1 MIQIPQYNVDSGD
14 FTPEE
19 ILDVIPEQERLDRQV
34 QNDEERYLREL
45 EKNADDRIR
54 NSEKMWSGISKLS
67 SKVGDIFAKKQEE
80 HRKKKTAAL
89 KNRILLYGVGDN
101 LKAHFSGDKRDLFEE
116 SEAIHEAASTIERS
130 GDIVTAEEFRDLS
143 KWEQYA
149 IQEEYARK
157 LGTNY
162 GTFVE
167 KARET
172 VSIDVTDPD
181 GTVRTVKF
189 ANGDLSAYQPTEA
202 ERAALNEKIQFEFA
216 YQLQGID
223 NEALIAEQVRPHVLA
238 YNKAN
243 NAVAL
248 QDRINARKNI
258 FQQNTLT
265 SMETII
271 TGGTLEEGT
280 QMYQNYI
287 RMYKSRNPKATNAEA
302 ETQFGMNLVSLVENG
317 KVSRAQA
324 LALIDEKFVGA
335 SGERTIKTGNNQLR
349 HQIELAGIKY
359 DEAKKVE
366 ETAEIASDV
375 SYLEEMGPI
384 SQQQAAKL
392 TEAFEIKYKGYVPP
406 AIKNRIK
413 GYIPDDQAKAMLED
427 KLAASGNDTLHPNDL
442 RNVSTEVYNTYKGK
456 LVSEQSH
463 LTPGTAPYKDN
474 AERFDGITQTAMKS
488 NYGSADIKSTQF
500 LNLRATVEAKYNDAY
515 QIAYAA
521 NRDEGIAHKTAMG
534 VLNEFIA
541 NPDNVAKGQI
551 ADYTVTTDD
560 KQKVENV
567 SIGVQQGMNNQW
579 KTNRM
584 SLAGEQADKE
594 LLTWA
599 QSSTQFVKDMPE
611 YYVQVAR
618 ALGIPPNKFG
628 LAQAALITQEPFD
641 DSALSKEMTEDK
653 DILKLIFKNPN
664 TYSVIQGV
672 MMLEQEGKEVT
683 KDNSLFNN
691 PSVRNED
698 I

>member
-1 MIQIPQYNVDSGD
+1 MAQIPQYNVDSGD

-54 NSEKMWSGISKLS
+54 NSEKMWKGISSLS

-101 LKAHFSGDKRDLFEE
+101 LKAHFSGEKRDLFEE
-116 SEAIHEAASTIERS
+116 SEAIHETASTIERS

-149 IQEEYARK
+149 VQEEYARK
-157 LGTNY
+157 IGTNY
-162 GTFVE
+162 GAFVE

-248 QDRINARKNI
+248 QDRINARKNL
-258 FQQNTLT
+258 FNQNTLT

-302 ETQFGMNLVSLVENG
+302 EAQFGMNLVSLVENG

-324 LALIDEKFVGA
+324 LALIDEKFIGA
-335 SGERTIKTGNNQLR
+335 SGERTIKTGNNQLQQ
-349 HQIELAGIKY
+349 QINLAGIKY
-359 DEAKKVE
+359 DEAKKTQQTVD
-366 ETAEIASDV
+366 IASDV
-375 SYLEEMGPI
+375 ANLKEMGPI
-384 SQQQAAKL
+384 SEEQASVLK
-392 TEAFEIKYKGYVPP
+392 EAFEIKYGYVPP
-406 AIKNRIK
+406 SIKNVIK
-413 GYIPDDQAKAMLED
+413 GYIPDDQAKAMLDD

-442 RNVSTEVYNTYKGK
+442 RNVSTEIYNTYKGK
-456 LVSEQSH
+456 LVSPQSH
-463 LTPGTAPYKDN
+463 LTPGTTTYKAN
-474 AERFDGITQTAMKS
+474 ATRFDSVTQTAMKT

-500 LNLRATVEAKYNDAY
+500 LNLRANVEATYNDAY

-521 NRDEGIAHKTAMG
+521 NRDEGIAHKMG
-534 VLNEFIA
+534 MQAVNEFVS
-541 NPDNVAKGQI
+541 NPDLVAAGQI

-560 KQKVENV
+560 KQQVENV

-584 SLAGEQADKE
+584 SLAGEQADNE

-599 QSSTQFVKDMPE
+599 KSSTKSVKDMPD
-611 YYVQVAR
+611 YYVKVAR
-618 ALGIPPNKFG
+618 ALGIPPDKFG

-641 DSALSKEMTEDK
+641 ESALSKEMTEDK

-672 MMLEQEGKEVT
+672 MMLEQDGEEVT
-683 KDNSLFNN
+683 KENSLFNN
-691 PSVRNED
+691 KSVRNED

>member
-1 MIQIPQYNVDSGD
+1 MAQIPQYNVDSGD

-54 NSEKMWSGISKLS
+54 NSEKMWKGISSLS

-101 LKAHFSGDKRDLFEE
+101 LKAHFSGEKRDLFEE
-116 SEAIHEAASTIERS
+116 SEAIHETASTIERS

-149 IQEEYARK
+149 VQEEYARK
-157 LGTNY
+157 IGTNY
-162 GTFVE
+162 GAFVE

-248 QDRINARKNI
+248 QDRINARKNL
-258 FQQNTLT
+258 FNQNALT

-302 ETQFGMNLVSLVENG
+302 EAQFGMNLVSLVENG

-324 LALIDEKFVGA
+324 LALIDEKFIGA
-335 SGERTIKTGNNQLR
+335 SGERTIKTGNNQLQQ
-349 HQIELAGIKY
+349 QINLAGIKY
-359 DEAKKVE
+359 DEAKKTQQTVD
-366 ETAEIASDV
+366 IASDV
-375 SYLEEMGPI
+375 ANLKEMGPI
-384 SQQQAAKL
+384 SEEQASVLK
-392 TEAFEIKYKGYVPP
+392 EAFEIKYGYIPP
-406 AIKNRIK
+406 SIKNVIK
-413 GYIPDDQAKAMLED
+413 GYIPDDQAKAMLDD

-442 RNVSTEVYNTYKGK
+442 RNVSTEIYNTYKGK
-456 LVSEQSH
+456 LVSPQSH
-463 LTPGTAPYKDN
+463 LTPGTTTYKAN
-474 AERFDGITQTAMKS
+474 ATRFDSVTQTAMKT

-500 LNLRATVEAKYNDAY
+500 LNLRANVEATYNDAY

-521 NRDEGIAHKTAMG
+521 NRDEGIAHKMG
-534 VLNEFIA
+534 MQAVNEFVS
-541 NPDNVAKGQI
+541 NPDLVAAGQI

-560 KQKVENV
+560 KQIVENV

-584 SLAGEQADKE
+584 SLAGEQADNE

-599 QSSTQFVKDMPE
+599 KSSTKSVKDMPD
-611 YYVQVAR
+611 YYVKVAR
-618 ALGIPPNKFG
+618 ALGIPPDKFG

-641 DSALSKEMTEDK
+641 ESALSKEMTEDK
-653 DILKLIFKNPN
+653 DILKLIFKQPN

-672 MMLEQEGKEVT
+672 MMLEQDGEEVT
-683 KDNSLFNN
+683 KENSLFNN
-691 PSVRNED
+691 KSVRNED

>member
-1 MIQIPQYNVDSGD
+1 MIQIPQYQVDSGD

-101 LKAHFSGDKRDLFEE
+101 LKAHFSGEKRDLFEE
-116 SEAIHEAASTIERS
+116 SEAIHETASTIERS

-149 IQEEYARK
+149 VQEEYARK
-157 LGTNY
+157 IGTNY
-162 GTFVE
+162 GAFVE

-287 RMYKSRNPKATNAEA
+287 RMYKSRNPNATNAEA
-302 ETQFGMNLVSLVENG
+302 EAQFGMNLVSLVENG

-324 LALIDEKFVGA
+324 IALIDEKFVGA
-335 SGERTIKTGNNQLR
+335 SGERSITTGNRELR
-349 HQIELAGIKY
+349 GQIEQAGIKY
-359 DEAKKVE
+359 DEAKKAE
-366 ETAEIASDV
+366 EGVKIAADV
-375 SYLEEMGPI
+375 SYLKDMGPI
-384 SQQQAAKL
+384 SEDQASVLKK
-392 TEAFEIKYKGYVPP
+392 AFEVKYGYVPP
-406 AIKNRIK
+406 SIKNVIK
-413 GYIPDDQAKAMLED
+413 GYIPDDQAIAILND
-427 KLAASGNDTLHPNDL
+427 RLVSQNDTLHPNDL
-442 RNVSTEVYNTYKGK
+442 RNVSTAVYNDYKK
-456 LVSEQSH
+456 YLVSDQKH
-463 LTPGTAPYKDN
+463 VTVGTTEYKNN
-474 AERFDGITQTAMKS
+474 AARFDGITQTAMKT

-500 LNLRATVEAKYNDAY
+500 LNLRSTVEATYNDAY

-521 NRDEGIAHKTAMG
+521 SKDEGIAHKMG
-534 VLNEFIA
+534 MQAVNEFVA
-541 NPDNVAKGQI
+541 NPDLVAAGQI
-551 ADYTVTTDD
+551 ADYTVTTDE
-560 KQKVENV
+560 KQQVENV

-599 QSSTQFVKDMPE
+599 KSSTKSVKDMPE
-611 YYVQVAR
+611 YYVKVAR
-618 ALGIPPNKFG
+618 ALGIPPDKFG

-641 DSALSKEMTEDK
+641 ESALSKEMTEDK

-672 MMLEQEGKEVT
+672 MMLEQDGEEVT
-683 KDNSLFNN
+683 KENSLFNN
-691 PSVRNED
+691 KSVRNED

>member
-1 MIQIPQYNVDSGD
+1 MAQIPQYNVDSGD

-54 NSEKMWSGISKLS
+54 NSEKMWKGISSLS

-101 LKAHFSGDKRDLFEE
+101 LKAHFSGEKRDLFEE
-116 SEAIHEAASTIERS
+116 SEAIHETASTIERS

-149 IQEEYARK
+149 VQEEYARK
-157 LGTNY
+157 IGTNY
-162 GTFVE
+162 GAFVE

-302 ETQFGMNLVSLVENG
+302 EAQFGMNLVSLVENG

-324 LALIDEKFVGA
+324 LALIDEKFIGA
-335 SGERTIKTGNNQLR
+335 SGERTIKTGNNQLQQ
-349 HQIELAGIKY
+349 QINLAGIKY
-359 DEAKKVE
+359 DEAKKTQQTVD
-366 ETAEIASDV
+366 IASDV
-375 SYLEEMGPI
+375 ANLKEMGPI
-384 SQQQAAKL
+384 TEEQASVLK
-392 TEAFEIKYKGYVPP
+392 EAFEIKYGYVPP
-406 AIKNRIK
+406 SIKNVVK
-413 GYIPDDQAKAMLED
+413 GYKPDDQAKAMLDD

-442 RNVSTEVYNTYKGK
+442 RNVSTEIYNTYKGK
-456 LVSEQSH
+456 LVSPQSH
-463 LTPGTAPYKDN
+463 LTPGTTTYKAN
-474 AERFDGITQTAMKS
+474 ATRFDSVTQTAMKT

-500 LNLRATVEAKYNDAY
+500 LNLRANVEATYNDAY

-521 NRDEGIAHKTAMG
+521 NRDEGIAHKMG
-534 VLNEFIA
+534 MQAVNEFVS
-541 NPDNVAKGQI
+541 NPDLVAAGQI

-560 KQKVENV
+560 KQIVENV

-584 SLAGEQADKE
+584 SLAGEQADKD

-599 QSSTQFVKDMPE
+599 QSSTKSVKDMPE
-611 YYVQVAR
+611 YYVKVAR
-618 ALGIPPNKFG
+618 ALGIPPDKFG

-641 DSALSKEMTEDK
+641 ESALSKEMTEDK
-653 DILKLIFKNPN
+653 DILKLIFKQPN

-672 MMLEQEGKEVT
+672 MMLEQDGEEVT
-683 KDNSLFNN
+683 KENSLFNN
-691 PSVRNED
+691 SSVRNED

>member
-1 MIQIPQYNVDSGD
+1 MAQIPQYNVASGD

-101 LKAHFSGDKRDLFEE
+101 LKAHFSGEKRDLFEE
-116 SEAIHEAASTIERS
+116 SEAIHETASTIERS

-149 IQEEYARK
+149 VQEEYARK
-157 LGTNY
+157 IGTNY
-162 GTFVE
+162 GAFVE

-302 ETQFGMNLVSLVENG
+302 EAQFGMNLVSLVENG

-324 LALIDEKFVGA
+324 LALIDEKFIGA
-335 SGERTIKTGNNQLR
+335 SGERTIKTGNNQLQQ
-349 HQIELAGIKY
+349 QINLAGIKY
-359 DEAKKVE
+359 DEAKKTQQTVD
-366 ETAEIASDV
+366 IASDV
-375 SYLEEMGPI
+375 ANLKEMGPI
-384 SQQQAAKL
+384 SEEQASVLK
-392 TEAFEIKYKGYVPP
+392 EAFEIKYGYVPP
-406 AIKNRIK
+406 SIKNVIK
-413 GYIPDDQAKAMLED
+413 GYIPDDQAKAMLDD

-442 RNVSTEVYNTYKGK
+442 RNVSTEIYNTYKGK
-456 LVSEQSH
+456 LVSPQSH
-463 LTPGTAPYKDN
+463 LTPGTTTYKAN
-474 AERFDGITQTAMKS
+474 ATRFDSVTQTAMKT

-500 LNLRATVEAKYNDAY
+500 LNLRANVEATYNDAY

-521 NRDEGIAHKTAMG
+521 NRDEGIAHKMG
-534 VLNEFIA
+534 MQAVNEFVS
-541 NPDNVAKGQI
+541 NPDLVAAGQI

-560 KQKVENV
+560 KQIVENV

-584 SLAGEQADKE
+584 SLAGEQADKD

-599 QSSTQFVKDMPE
+599 QSSSKSVKDMPE

-618 ALGIPPNKFG
+618 ALGIPPDKFG

-641 DSALSKEMTEDK
+641 ESALSKEMTEDK
-653 DILKLIFKNPN
+653 DILKLIFKQPN

-672 MMLEQEGKEVT
+672 MMLEQDGEEVT
-683 KDNSLFNN
+683 KENSLFNN
-691 PSVRNED
+691 KSVRNED

>member
-54 NSEKMWSGISKLS
+54 NSEKMWKGISKLS
-67 SKVGDIFAKKQEE
+67 STVENIFAKKQEE

-101 LKAHFSGDKRDLFEE
+101 LKAHFSGEKRDLFEE
-116 SEAIHEAASTIERS
+116 SEAIHETASTIERS

-149 IQEEYARK
+149 VQEEYARK
-157 LGTNY
+157 IGLNY

-167 KARET
+167 NARET

-189 ANGDLSAYQPTEA
+189 ANGDLNAYQPTEA

-271 TGGTLEEGT
+271 TGGNLEEGT

-287 RMYKSRNPKATNAEA
+287 RMYKSRNRNATNAEA
-302 ETQFGMNLVSLVENG
+302 EAQFGMNLVSLVENG

-324 LALIDEKFVGA
+324 IALIEEKFVGR
-335 SGERTIKTGNNQLR
+335 SGERTIEKSNQQLR
-349 HQIELAGIKY
+349 TQIEVAGIKY
-359 DEAKKVE
+359 DEAKKAE
-366 ETAEIASDV
+366 EGVKIAADV
-375 SYLEEMGPI
+375 SYLKEMGPI
-384 SQQQAAKL
+384 SEEQADVLK
-392 TEAFEIKYKGYVPP
+392 EAFEVKYGYVPPSIKNAIKGYVP
-406 AIKNRIK
+406 
-413 GYIPDDQAKAMLED
+413 DDQARAILND
-427 KLAASGNDTLHPNDL
+427 RLVSQNDTLHPNDL
-442 RNVSTEVYNTYKGK
+442 RNVSTAIYNEYKK
-456 LVSEQSH
+456 YLVSEQSH
-463 LTPGTAPYKDN
+463 LTPGTTTYKAN
-474 AERFDGITQTAMKS
+474 ATRFDSVTQTAMKT
-488 NYGSADIKSTQF
+488 NYGQADIKSNQF

-521 NRDEGIAHKTAMG
+521 SKDENIAHKMG
-534 VLNEFIA
+534 MQAVNEFVA
-541 NPDNVAKGQI
+541 NPDNVAAGQI
-551 ADYTVTTDD
+551 ADYTVTTDE
-560 KQKVENV
+560 KQQVENV

-584 SLAGEQADKE
+584 SLAGEQADKD

-599 QSSTQFVKDMPE
+599 QSSSKSVKDMPE
-611 YYVQVAR
+611 YYVKVAR
-618 ALGIPPNKFG
+618 ALGIPPDKFG

-641 DSALSKEMTEDK
+641 ESALSKEMTEDK

-672 MMLEQEGKEVT
+672 MMLEQEGTEVT
-683 KDNSLFNN
+683 KENSLFNN
-691 PSVRNED
+691 KSVRNED

>member
-1 MIQIPQYNVDSGD
+1 MAQIPQYNVDSGD

-101 LKAHFSGDKRDLFEE
+101 LKAHFSGEQRDLFEE
-116 SEAIHEAASTIERS
+116 SEAIHETASTIERS

-149 IQEEYARK
+149 VQEEYARK
-157 LGTNY
+157 IGLNY

-167 KARET
+167 NARET

-189 ANGDLSAYQPTEA
+189 ANGDLSAYQPTES

-271 TGGTLEEGT
+271 TGGNLEEGT

-287 RMYKSRNPKATNAEA
+287 RMYKSRNRNATNAEA
-302 ETQFGMNLVSLVENG
+302 EAQFGMNLVSLVENG

-324 LALIDEKFVGA
+324 IALIEEKFVGR
-335 SGERTIKTGNNQLR
+335 SGERTIEKSNQQLR
-349 HQIELAGIKY
+349 TQIEVAGIKY
-359 DEAKKVE
+359 DEAKKAE
-366 ETAEIASDV
+366 EGVKIAADV
-375 SYLEEMGPI
+375 SYLKEMGPI
-384 SQQQAAKL
+384 SEEQADVLK
-392 TEAFEIKYKGYVPP
+392 EAFEVKYGYVPPSIKNAIKGYVP
-406 AIKNRIK
+406 
-413 GYIPDDQAKAMLED
+413 DDQARAILND
-427 KLAASGNDTLHPNDL
+427 RLVSQNDTLHPNDL
-442 RNVSTEVYNTYKGK
+442 RNVSTAIYNEYKGK
-456 LVSEQSH
+456 LVSPQSH
-463 LTPGTAPYKDN
+463 LTPGTPPYKDN
-474 AERFDGITQTAMKS
+474 ATRFDSVTQTAMKT
-488 NYGSADIKSTQF
+488 NYGQADIKSNQF

-521 NRDEGIAHKTAMG
+521 SKDENIAHKMG
-534 VLNEFIA
+534 MQAVNEFVA
-541 NPDNVAKGQI
+541 NPDNVAAGQI
-551 ADYTVTTDD
+551 ADYTVTTDE
-560 KQKVENV
+560 KQQVENV

-584 SLAGEQADKE
+584 SLAGEQADKD

-599 QSSTQFVKDMPE
+599 QSSSKSVKDMPE
-611 YYVQVAR
+611 YYVKVAR
-618 ALGIPPNKFG
+618 ALGIPPDKFG

-641 DSALSKEMTEDK
+641 ESALSKEMTEDK

-672 MMLEQEGKEVT
+672 MMLEQEGTEVT
-683 KDNSLFNN
+683 KENSLFNN
-691 PSVRNED
+691 KSVRNED

>member
-54 NSEKMWSGISKLS
+54 NSEKMWKGISKLS
-67 SKVGDIFAKKQEE
+67 STVEDIFTKKQEE

-89 KNRILLYGVGDN
+89 KNRVLLYGVGDN
-101 LKAHFSGDKRDLFEE
+101 LKAHFSGEKRDLFEE

-157 LGTNY
+157 IGLNY

-172 VSIDVTDPD
+172 VSIEVTDPD
-181 GTVRTVKF
+181 GTIRTVKF

-271 TGGTLEEGT
+271 TGGNLEEGT

-287 RMYKSRNPKATNAEA
+287 RMYKSRNPNATNAEA
-302 ETQFGMNLVSLVENG
+302 EAQFGMNLVSLVENG

-335 SGERTIKTGNNQLR
+335 SGDRTIETGNKELR
-349 HQIELAGIKY
+349 QQINTAGLKY
-359 DEAKKVE
+359 DEAKKTQQTVD
-366 ETAEIASDV
+366 IASDV
-375 SYLEEMGPI
+375 ANLKEMGPI
-384 SQQQAAKL
+384 SEEQASVLK
-392 TEAFEIKYKGYVPP
+392 EAFEVKYGYVPP
-406 AIKNRIK
+406 SIKNVIK
-413 GYIPDDQAKAMLED
+413 GYIPDDQAEAILED
-427 KLAASGNDTLHPNDL
+427 RLVSQNDTLHPNDL
-442 RNVSTEVYNTYKGK
+442 RNVSTTIYNQYKK
-456 LVSEQSH
+456 YLVSEQTH

-474 AERFDGITQTAMKS
+474 AARFDGITQTAMKT

-521 NRDEGIAHKTAMG
+521 SKDEGIAHKMG
-534 VLNEFIA
+534 MQAVNEFVA
-541 NPDNVAKGQI
+541 NPDNVAAGQI
-551 ADYTVTTDD
+551 ADYTVTTDE
-560 KQKVENV
+560 KQQVENI

-584 SLAGEQADKE
+584 SLAGEQADKD

-599 QSSTQFVKDMPE
+599 QSSSKSVKDMPE
-611 YYVQVAR
+611 YYVKVAR
-618 ALGIPPNKFG
+618 ALGIPPDKFG

-641 DSALSKEMTEDK
+641 ESALSKEMTEDK

-672 MMLEQEGKEVT
+672 MMLEQEGTEVT
-683 KDNSLFNN
+683 KENSLFNN
-691 PSVRNED
+691 KSVRNED

>member
-1 MIQIPQYNVDSGD
+1 MAQIPQYNVDSGD

-54 NSEKMWSGISKLS
+54 NSEKMWKGISSLS

-101 LKAHFSGDKRDLFEE
+101 LKAHFSGEKRDLFEE
-116 SEAIHEAASTIERS
+116 SEAIHETASTIERS

-149 IQEEYARK
+149 VQEEYARK
-157 LGTNY
+157 IGTNY
-162 GTFVE
+162 GAFVE

-302 ETQFGMNLVSLVENG
+302 EAQFGMNLVSLVENG

-324 LALIDEKFVGA
+324 LALIDEKFIGA
-335 SGERTIKTGNNQLR
+335 SGERTIKTGNNQLQQ
-349 HQIELAGIKY
+349 QINLAGIKY
-359 DEAKKVE
+359 DEAKKTQQTVD
-366 ETAEIASDV
+366 IASDV
-375 SYLEEMGPI
+375 ANLKEMGPI
-384 SQQQAAKL
+384 SEEQASVLK
-392 TEAFEIKYKGYVPP
+392 EAFEIKYGYVPP
-406 AIKNRIK
+406 SIKNVIK
-413 GYIPDDQAKAMLED
+413 GYIPDDQAKAMLDD

-442 RNVSTEVYNTYKGK
+442 RNVSTEIYNTYKGK
-456 LVSEQSH
+456 LVSPQSH
-463 LTPGTAPYKDN
+463 LTPGTTTYKAN
-474 AERFDGITQTAMKS
+474 ATRFDSVTQTAMKT

-500 LNLRATVEAKYNDAY
+500 LNLRANVEATYNDAY

-521 NRDEGIAHKTAMG
+521 NRDEGIAHKMG
-534 VLNEFIA
+534 MQAVNEFVS
-541 NPDNVAKGQI
+541 NPDLVAAGQI

-560 KQKVENV
+560 KQIVENV

-584 SLAGEQADKE
+584 SLAGEQADNE

-599 QSSTQFVKDMPE
+599 KSSTKSVKDMPD
-611 YYVQVAR
+611 YYVKVAR
-618 ALGIPPNKFG
+618 ALGIPPDKFG

-641 DSALSKEMTEDK
+641 ESALSKEMTEDK
-653 DILKLIFKNPN
+653 DILKLIFKQPN

-672 MMLEQEGKEVT
+672 MMLEQDGEEVT
-683 KDNSLFNN
+683 KENSLFNN
-691 PSVRNED
+691 KSVRNED

>member
-1 MIQIPQYNVDSGD
+1 MAQIPQYNVDSGD

-54 NSEKMWSGISKLS
+54 NSEKMWKGISSLS

-101 LKAHFSGDKRDLFEE
+101 LKAHFSGEKRDLFEE
-116 SEAIHEAASTIERS
+116 SEAIHETASTIERS

-149 IQEEYARK
+149 VQEEYARK
-157 LGTNY
+157 IGTNY
-162 GTFVE
+162 GAFVE

-189 ANGDLSAYQPTEA
+189 ANGDLNAYQPTEA

-302 ETQFGMNLVSLVENG
+302 EAQFGMNLVSLVENG

-324 LALIDEKFVGA
+324 LALIDEKFIGA
-335 SGERTIKTGNNQLR
+335 SGERTIKTGNNQLQQ
-349 HQIELAGIKY
+349 QINLAGIKY
-359 DEAKKVE
+359 DEAKKTQQTVD
-366 ETAEIASDV
+366 IASDV
-375 SYLEEMGPI
+375 ANLKEMGPI
-384 SQQQAAKL
+384 SEEQASVLK
-392 TEAFEIKYKGYVPP
+392 EAFEIKYGYIPP
-406 AIKNRIK
+406 SIKNVIK
-413 GYIPDDQAKAMLED
+413 GYIPDDQAKAMLDD

-442 RNVSTEVYNTYKGK
+442 RNVSTEIYNTYKGK
-456 LVSEQSH
+456 LVSPQSH
-463 LTPGTAPYKDN
+463 LTPGTTTYKAN
-474 AERFDGITQTAMKS
+474 ATRFDSVTQTAMKT
-488 NYGSADIKSTQF
+488 NYGQADIKSDQF
-500 LNLRATVEAKYNDAY
+500 LNLRATVEAVYNDAY

-521 NRDEGIAHKTAMG
+521 NKDEGIAHKSAMG

-541 NPDNVAKGQI
+541 NPDNVAAGQI

-560 KQKVENV
+560 KQIVENV

-584 SLAGEQADKE
+584 SLAGEQADKD

-599 QSSTQFVKDMPE
+599 QSSTKSVKDMPE
-611 YYVQVAR
+611 YYVKVAR
-618 ALGIPPNKFG
+618 ALGIPPDKFG

-641 DSALSKEMTEDK
+641 ESALSKEMTEDK

-672 MMLEQEGKEVT
+672 MMLEQEGEEVT

-691 PSVRNED
+691 KSVINED

>member
-1 MIQIPQYNVDSGD
+1 MIQIPQYQVDSGD

-101 LKAHFSGDKRDLFEE
+101 LKAHFSGEKRDLFEE
-116 SEAIHEAASTIERS
+116 SESIHETASTIERS

-149 IQEEYARK
+149 VQEEYARK
-157 LGTNY
+157 LGLNY

-189 ANGDLSAYQPTEA
+189 ANGDLNAYQPTEA

-223 NEALIAEQVRPHVLA
+223 NEALIAEQVRPHILA

-287 RMYKSRNPKATNAEA
+287 RMYKSRNPNATNAEA
-302 ETQFGMNLVSLVENG
+302 EAQFGMNLVSLVENG

-324 LALIDEKFVGA
+324 IALIDEKFVGA
-335 SGERTIKTGNNQLR
+335 SGERSITTGNRELR
-349 HQIELAGIKY
+349 GQIEQAGIKY
-359 DEAKKVE
+359 DEAKKAE
-366 ETAEIASDV
+366 EGVKIAADV
-375 SYLEEMGPI
+375 SYLKDMGPI
-384 SQQQAAKL
+384 SEDQASVLKK
-392 TEAFEIKYKGYVPP
+392 AFEVKYGYVPP
-406 AIKNRIK
+406 SIKNVIK
-413 GYIPDDQAKAMLED
+413 GYIPDDQAIAILND
-427 KLAASGNDTLHPNDL
+427 RLVSQNDTLHPNDL
-442 RNVSTEVYNTYKGK
+442 RNVSTAVYNDYKK
-456 LVSEQSH
+456 YLVSDQKH
-463 LTPGTAPYKDN
+463 VTVGTTEYKNN
-474 AERFDGITQTAMKS
+474 AARFDGITQTAMKT

-500 LNLRATVEAKYNDAY
+500 LNLRSTVEATYNDAY

-521 NRDEGIAHKTAMG
+521 SKDEGIAHKMG
-534 VLNEFIA
+534 MQAVNEFVA
-541 NPDNVAKGQI
+541 NPDLVAAGQI
-551 ADYTVTTDD
+551 ADYTVTTDE
-560 KQKVENV
+560 KQQVENV

-599 QSSTQFVKDMPE
+599 KSSTKSVKDMPE
-611 YYVQVAR
+611 YYVKVAR
-618 ALGIPPNKFG
+618 ALGIPPDKFG

-641 DSALSKEMTEDK
+641 ESDLAEEMTEDK
-653 DILKLIFKNPN
+653 RILQLIFKNPN

-672 MMLEQEGKEVT
+672 MMLEQDGEEVT
-683 KDNSLFNN
+683 KENSLFNN
-691 PSVRNED
+691 KSVRNED

>member
-1 MIQIPQYNVDSGD
+1 MAQIPQYNVDSGD

-54 NSEKMWSGISKLS
+54 NSEKMWKGISKLS
-67 SKVGDIFAKKQEE
+67 STVENIFAKKQEE

-101 LKAHFSGDKRDLFEE
+101 LKAHFSGEKRDLFEE
-116 SEAIHEAASTIERS
+116 SEAIHETASTIERS

-149 IQEEYARK
+149 VQEEYARK
-157 LGTNY
+157 IGLNY

-167 KARET
+167 NARET

-189 ANGDLSAYQPTEA
+189 ANGDLNAYQPTEA

-271 TGGTLEEGT
+271 TGGNLEEGT

-287 RMYKSRNPKATNAEA
+287 RMYKSRNPNATNAEA
-302 ETQFGMNLVSLVENG
+302 EAQFGMNLVSLVENG

-324 LALIDEKFVGA
+324 IALIEEKFVGR
-335 SGERTIKTGNNQLR
+335 SGERTIEKSNQQLR
-349 HQIELAGIKY
+349 TQIEVAGIKY
-359 DEAKKVE
+359 DEAKKAE
-366 ETAEIASDV
+366 EGVKIAADV
-375 SYLEEMGPI
+375 SYLKEMGPI
-384 SQQQAAKL
+384 SEEQADVLK
-392 TEAFEIKYKGYVPP
+392 EAFEVKYGYVPPSIKNAIKGYVP
-406 AIKNRIK
+406 
-413 GYIPDDQAKAMLED
+413 DDQARAILND
-427 KLAASGNDTLHPNDL
+427 RLVSQNDTLHPNDL
-442 RNVSTEVYNTYKGK
+442 RNVSTAIYNEYKK
-456 LVSEQSH
+456 YLVSEQSH
-463 LTPGTAPYKDN
+463 LTPGTGPYKDN
-474 AERFDGITQTAMKS
+474 ATRFDSVTQTAMKT
-488 NYGSADIKSTQF
+488 NYGQADIKSNQF

-521 NRDEGIAHKTAMG
+521 SKDENIAHKMG
-534 VLNEFIA
+534 MQAVNEFVA
-541 NPDNVAKGQI
+541 NPDNVAAGQI
-551 ADYTVTTDD
+551 ADYTVTTDE
-560 KQKVENV
+560 KQQVENV

-584 SLAGEQADKE
+584 SLAGEQADKD

-599 QSSTQFVKDMPE
+599 QSSSKSVKDMPE
-611 YYVQVAR
+611 YYVKVAR
-618 ALGIPPNKFG
+618 ALGIPPDKFG

-641 DSALSKEMTEDK
+641 ESALSKEMTEDK

-672 MMLEQEGKEVT
+672 MMLEQEGTEVT
-683 KDNSLFNN
+683 KENSLFNN
-691 PSVRNED
+691 KSVRNED

>member
-1 MIQIPQYNVDSGD
+1 MAQIPQYNVASGD

-54 NSEKMWSGISKLS
+54 NSEKMWKGISSLS

-101 LKAHFSGDKRDLFEE
+101 LKAHFSGEKRDLFEE
-116 SEAIHEAASTIERS
+116 SEAIHETASTIERS

-149 IQEEYARK
+149 VQEEYARK
-157 LGTNY
+157 IGTNY
-162 GTFVE
+162 GAFVE

-302 ETQFGMNLVSLVENG
+302 EAQFGMNLVSLVENG

-324 LALIDEKFVGA
+324 LALIDEKFIGA
-335 SGERTIKTGNNQLR
+335 SGERTIKTGNNQLQQ
-349 HQIELAGIKY
+349 QINLAGIKY
-359 DEAKKVE
+359 DEAKKTQQTVD
-366 ETAEIASDV
+366 IASDV
-375 SYLEEMGPI
+375 ANLKEMGPI
-384 SQQQAAKL
+384 SEEQASVLK
-392 TEAFEIKYKGYVPP
+392 EAFEIKYGYVPP
-406 AIKNRIK
+406 SIKNVIK
-413 GYIPDDQAKAMLED
+413 GYIPDDQAKAMLDD

-442 RNVSTEVYNTYKGK
+442 RNVSTEIYNTYKGK
-456 LVSEQSH
+456 LVSPQSH
-463 LTPGTAPYKDN
+463 LTPGTTTYKAN
-474 AERFDGITQTAMKS
+474 ATRFDSVTQTAMKT

-500 LNLRATVEAKYNDAY
+500 LNLRANVEATYNDAY

-521 NRDEGIAHKTAMG
+521 NRDEGIAHKSAMG

-541 NPDNVAKGQI
+541 NPDNVAAGQI
-551 ADYTVTTDD
+551 ADYTVTTDE
-560 KQKVENV
+560 KQQVENV

-584 SLAGEQADKE
+584 SLAGEQADKD

-599 QSSTQFVKDMPE
+599 QSSTKSVKDMPE
-611 YYVQVAR
+611 YYVKVAR
-618 ALGIPPNKFG
+618 ALGIPPDKFG

-641 DSALSKEMTEDK
+641 ESALSKEMTEDK

-672 MMLEQEGKEVT
+672 MMLEQEGEEVT
-683 KDNSLFNN
+683 KQNSLFNN
-691 PSVRNED
+691 KSVRNED

>member
-1 MIQIPQYNVDSGD
+1 MIQIPQYQVDSGD

-19 ILDVIPEQERLDRQV
+19 ILDVIPEQERLDKQV

-101 LKAHFSGDKRDLFEE
+101 LKAHFSGEKRDLFEE
-116 SEAIHEAASTIERS
+116 SESIHETASTIERS

-149 IQEEYARK
+149 VQEEYARK
-157 LGTNY
+157 LGLNY

-189 ANGDLSAYQPTEA
+189 ANGDLNAYQPTEA

-223 NEALIAEQVRPHVLA
+223 NEALIAEQVRPHILA

-287 RMYKSRNPKATNAEA
+287 RMYKSRNPNATNAEA
-302 ETQFGMNLVSLVENG
+302 EAQFGMNLVSLVENG

-324 LALIDEKFVGA
+324 IALIDEKFVGA
-335 SGERTIKTGNNQLR
+335 SGERSITTGNRELR
-349 HQIELAGIKY
+349 GQIEQAGIKY
-359 DEAKKVE
+359 DEAKKAE
-366 ETAEIASDV
+366 EGVKIAADV
-375 SYLEEMGPI
+375 SYLKDMGPI
-384 SQQQAAKL
+384 SEDQASVLKK
-392 TEAFEIKYKGYVPP
+392 AFEVKYGYVPP
-406 AIKNRIK
+406 SIKNVIK
-413 GYIPDDQAKAMLED
+413 GYIPDDQAIAILND
-427 KLAASGNDTLHPNDL
+427 RLVSQNDTLHPNDL
-442 RNVSTEVYNTYKGK
+442 RNVSTAVYNDYKK
-456 LVSEQSH
+456 YLVSDQKH
-463 LTPGTAPYKDN
+463 VTVGTTEYKNN
-474 AERFDGITQTAMKS
+474 AARFDGITQTAMKT

-500 LNLRATVEAKYNDAY
+500 LNLRSTVEATYNDAY

-521 NRDEGIAHKTAMG
+521 SKDEGIAHKMG
-534 VLNEFIA
+534 MQAVNEFVA
-541 NPDNVAKGQI
+541 NPDLVAAGQI
-551 ADYTVTTDD
+551 ADYTVTTDE
-560 KQKVENV
+560 KQQVENV

-599 QSSTQFVKDMPE
+599 QSSSKSVKDMPE
-611 YYVQVAR
+611 YYVKVAR
-618 ALGIPPNKFG
+618 ALGIPPDKFG

-641 DSALSKEMTEDK
+641 ESDLAEEMTEDK
-653 DILKLIFKNPN
+653 RILQLIFKNPN

-672 MMLEQEGKEVT
+672 MMLEQDGEEVT
-683 KDNSLFNN
+683 KENSLFNN
-691 PSVRNED
+691 KSVRNED

>member
-1 MIQIPQYNVDSGD
+1 MAQIPQYNVDSGD

-54 NSEKMWSGISKLS
+54 NSEKMWKGISSLS

-101 LKAHFSGDKRDLFEE
+101 LKAHFSGEKRDLFEE
-116 SEAIHEAASTIERS
+116 SEAIHETASTIERS

-149 IQEEYARK
+149 VQEEYARK
-157 LGTNY
+157 IGTNY
-162 GTFVE
+162 GAFVE

-248 QDRINARKNI
+248 QDRINARKNL
-258 FQQNTLT
+258 FNQNTLT

-287 RMYKSRNPKATNAEA
+287 RMYKSRNPNATNAEA
-302 ETQFGMNLVSLVENG
+302 EAQFGMNLVSLVENG

-324 LALIDEKFVGA
+324 LALIDEKFIGA
-335 SGERTIKTGNNQLR
+335 SGERTIKTGNNQLQQ
-349 HQIELAGIKY
+349 QINLAGIKY
-359 DEAKKVE
+359 DEAKKTQQTVD
-366 ETAEIASDV
+366 IASDV
-375 SYLEEMGPI
+375 ANLKEMGPI
-384 SQQQAAKL
+384 SEEQASVLK
-392 TEAFEIKYKGYVPP
+392 EAFEIKYGYIPP
-406 AIKNRIK
+406 SIKNVIK
-413 GYIPDDQAKAMLED
+413 GYIPDDQAKAMLDD

-442 RNVSTEVYNTYKGK
+442 RNVSTEIYNTYKGK
-456 LVSEQSH
+456 LVSPQSH
-463 LTPGTAPYKDN
+463 LTPGTTTYKAN
-474 AERFDGITQTAMKS
+474 ATRFDSVTQTAMKT

-500 LNLRATVEAKYNDAY
+500 LNLRANVEATYNDAY

-521 NRDEGIAHKTAMG
+521 NRDEGIAHKMG
-534 VLNEFIA
+534 MQAVNEFVS
-541 NPDNVAKGQI
+541 NPDLVAAGQI

-560 KQKVENV
+560 KQIVENV

-599 QSSTQFVKDMPE
+599 KSSTKSVKDMPD
-611 YYVQVAR
+611 YYVKVAR
-618 ALGIPPNKFG
+618 ALGIPPDKFG

-641 DSALSKEMTEDK
+641 ESALSKEMTEDK

-672 MMLEQEGKEVT
+672 MMLEQEGEEVT

-691 PSVRNED
+691 KSVINED

>member
-1 MIQIPQYNVDSGD
+1 MAQIPQYNVDSGD

-54 NSEKMWSGISKLS
+54 NSEKMWKGISSLS

-101 LKAHFSGDKRDLFEE
+101 LKAHFSGEKRDLFEE
-116 SEAIHEAASTIERS
+116 SESIHETASTIERS

-149 IQEEYARK
+149 VQEEYARK
-157 LGTNY
+157 LGLNY

-189 ANGDLSAYQPTEA
+189 ANGDLNAYQPTEA

-223 NEALIAEQVRPHVLA
+223 NEALIAEQVRPHILA

-287 RMYKSRNPKATNAEA
+287 RMYKSRNPNATNAEA
-302 ETQFGMNLVSLVENG
+302 EAQFGMNLVSLVENG

-324 LALIDEKFVGA
+324 LALIDEKFIGA
-335 SGERTIKTGNNQLR
+335 SGERTIKTGNNQLQQ
-349 HQIELAGIKY
+349 QINLAGIKY
-359 DEAKKVE
+359 DEAKKTQQTVD
-366 ETAEIASDV
+366 IASDV
-375 SYLEEMGPI
+375 ANLKEMGPI
-384 SQQQAAKL
+384 SEEQASVLK
-392 TEAFEIKYKGYVPP
+392 EAFEIKYGYVPP
-406 AIKNRIK
+406 SIKNVIK
-413 GYIPDDQAKAMLED
+413 GYIPDDQAKAMLDD

-442 RNVSTEVYNTYKGK
+442 RNVSTEIYNTYKGK
-456 LVSEQSH
+456 LVSPQSH
-463 LTPGTAPYKDN
+463 LTPGTTTYKAN
-474 AERFDGITQTAMKS
+474 ATRFDSVTQTAMKT

-500 LNLRATVEAKYNDAY
+500 LNLRSTVEATYNDAY

-521 NRDEGIAHKTAMG
+521 SKDEGIAHKMG
-534 VLNEFIA
+534 MQAVNEFVA
-541 NPDNVAKGQI
+541 NPDLVAAGQI
-551 ADYTVTTDD
+551 ADYTVTTDE
-560 KQKVENV
+560 KQQVENV

-599 QSSTQFVKDMPE
+599 KSSTKSVKDMPE
-611 YYVQVAR
+611 YYVKVAR
-618 ALGIPPNKFG
+618 ALGIPPDKFG

-641 DSALSKEMTEDK
+641 ESALSKEMTEDK
-653 DILKLIFKNPN
+653 DILKLIFKQPN

-672 MMLEQEGKEVT
+672 MMLEQDGEEVT
-683 KDNSLFNN
+683 KENSLFNN
-691 PSVRNED
+691 KSVRNED

>member
-1 MIQIPQYNVDSGD
+1 MAQIPQYNVDSGD

-101 LKAHFSGDKRDLFEE
+101 LKAHFSGEKRDLFEE
-116 SEAIHEAASTIERS
+116 SEAIHETASTIERS

-149 IQEEYARK
+149 VQEEYARK
-157 LGTNY
+157 IGTNY
-162 GTFVE
+162 GAFVE

-271 TGGTLEEGT
+271 TGGNLEEGT

-302 ETQFGMNLVSLVENG
+302 EAQFGMNLVSLVENG

-324 LALIDEKFVGA
+324 LALIDEKFIGA
-335 SGERTIKTGNNQLR
+335 SGERTIKTGNNQLQQ
-349 HQIELAGIKY
+349 QINLAGIKY
-359 DEAKKVE
+359 DEAKKTQQTVD
-366 ETAEIASDV
+366 IASDV
-375 SYLEEMGPI
+375 ANLKEMGPI
-384 SQQQAAKL
+384 SEEQASVLK
-392 TEAFEIKYKGYVPP
+392 EAFEIKYGYVPP
-406 AIKNRIK
+406 SIKNVIK
-413 GYIPDDQAKAMLED
+413 GYIPDDQAKAMLDD

-442 RNVSTEVYNTYKGK
+442 RNVSTEIYNTYKGK
-456 LVSEQSH
+456 LVSPQSH
-463 LTPGTAPYKDN
+463 LTPGTTTYKAN
-474 AERFDGITQTAMKS
+474 ATRFDSVTQTAMKT

-500 LNLRATVEAKYNDAY
+500 LNLRATVEAVYNDAY

-521 NRDEGIAHKTAMG
+521 NRDEGIAHKMG
-534 VLNEFIA
+534 MQAVNEFVS
-541 NPDNVAKGQI
+541 NPDLVAAGQI

-560 KQKVENV
+560 KQIVENV

-599 QSSTQFVKDMPE
+599 QSSSKSVKDMPE
-611 YYVQVAR
+611 YYVKVAR
-618 ALGIPPNKFG
+618 ALGIPPDKFG

-641 DSALSKEMTEDK
+641 ESALSKEMTEDK
-653 DILKLIFKNPN
+653 DILKLIFKQPN

-672 MMLEQEGKEVT
+672 MMLEQDGEEVT
-683 KDNSLFNN
+683 KENSLFNN
-691 PSVRNED
+691 KSVRNED

>member
-1 MIQIPQYNVDSGD
+1 MIQIPQYQVDSGD

-101 LKAHFSGDKRDLFEE
+101 LKAHFSGEKRDLFEE
-116 SEAIHEAASTIERS
+116 SESIHETASTIERS

-149 IQEEYARK
+149 VQEEYARK
-157 LGTNY
+157 LGLNY

-189 ANGDLSAYQPTEA
+189 ANGDLNAYQPTEA

-223 NEALIAEQVRPHVLA
+223 NEALIAEQVRPHILA

-287 RMYKSRNPKATNAEA
+287 RMYKSRNKNATNAEA
-302 ETQFGMNLVSLVENG
+302 EAQFGMNLVSLVENG

-324 LALIDEKFVGA
+324 IALIDEKFVGA
-335 SGERTIKTGNNQLR
+335 SGERSITTGNRELR
-349 HQIELAGIKY
+349 GQIEQAGIKY
-359 DEAKKVE
+359 DEAKKAE
-366 ETAEIASDV
+366 EGVKIAADV
-375 SYLEEMGPI
+375 SYLKDMGPI
-384 SQQQAAKL
+384 SEDQASVLKK
-392 TEAFEIKYKGYVPP
+392 AFEVKYGYVPP
-406 AIKNRIK
+406 SIKNVIK
-413 GYIPDDQAKAMLED
+413 GYIPDDQAIAILND
-427 KLAASGNDTLHPNDL
+427 RLVSQNDTLHPNDL
-442 RNVSTEVYNTYKGK
+442 RNVSTAVYNDYKK
-456 LVSEQSH
+456 YLVSDQKH
-463 LTPGTAPYKDN
+463 VTVGTTEYKNN
-474 AERFDGITQTAMKS
+474 AARFDGITQTAMKT

-500 LNLRATVEAKYNDAY
+500 LNLRSTVEATYNDAY

-521 NRDEGIAHKTAMG
+521 SKDEGIAHKMG
-534 VLNEFIA
+534 MQAVNEFVA
-541 NPDNVAKGQI
+541 NPDLVAAGQI
-551 ADYTVTTDD
+551 ADYTVTTDE
-560 KQKVENV
+560 KQQVENV

-599 QSSTQFVKDMPE
+599 KSSTKSVKDMPE
-611 YYVQVAR
+611 YYVKVAR
-618 ALGIPPNKFG
+618 ALGIPPDKFG

-641 DSALSKEMTEDK
+641 ESDLAEEMTEDK
-653 DILKLIFKNPN
+653 RILQLIFKNPN

-672 MMLEQEGKEVT
+672 MMLEQDGEEVT
-683 KDNSLFNN
+683 KENSLFNN
-691 PSVRNED
+691 KSVRNED

>member
-1 MIQIPQYNVDSGD
+1 MAQIPQYNVDSGD

-54 NSEKMWSGISKLS
+54 NSEKMWKGISSLS

-101 LKAHFSGDKRDLFEE
+101 LKAHFSGEKRDLFEE
-116 SEAIHEAASTIERS
+116 SEAIHETASTIERS

-149 IQEEYARK
+149 VQEEYARK
-157 LGTNY
+157 IGTNY
-162 GTFVE
+162 GAFVE

-302 ETQFGMNLVSLVENG
+302 EAQFGMNLVSLVENG

-324 LALIDEKFVGA
+324 LALIDEKFIGA
-335 SGERTIKTGNNQLR
+335 SGERTIKTGNNQLQQ
-349 HQIELAGIKY
+349 QINLAGIKY
-359 DEAKKVE
+359 DEAKKTQQTVD
-366 ETAEIASDV
+366 IASDV
-375 SYLEEMGPI
+375 ANLKEMGPI
-384 SQQQAAKL
+384 SEEQASVLK
-392 TEAFEIKYKGYVPP
+392 EAFEIKYGYIPP
-406 AIKNRIK
+406 SIKNVIK
-413 GYIPDDQAKAMLED
+413 GYIPDDQAKAMLDD

-442 RNVSTEVYNTYKGK
+442 RNVSTEIYNTYKGK
-456 LVSEQSH
+456 LVSPQSH
-463 LTPGTAPYKDN
+463 LTPGTTTYKAN
-474 AERFDGITQTAMKS
+474 ATRFDSVTQTAMKT

-500 LNLRATVEAKYNDAY
+500 LNLRANVEATYNDAY

-521 NRDEGIAHKTAMG
+521 NRDEGIAHKMG
-534 VLNEFIA
+534 MQAVNEFVS
-541 NPDNVAKGQI
+541 NPDLVAAGQI

-560 KQKVENV
+560 KQIVENV

-584 SLAGEQADKE
+584 SLAGEQAD
-594 LLTWA
+594 
-599 QSSTQFVKDMPE
+599 
-611 YYVQVAR
+611 
-618 ALGIPPNKFG
+618 N
-628 LAQAALITQEPFD
+628 
-641 DSALSKEMTEDK
+641 
-653 DILKLIFKNPN
+653 
-664 TYSVIQGV
+664 
-672 MMLEQEGKEVT
+672 
-683 KDNSLFNN
+683 
-691 PSVRNED
+691 
-698 I
+698 

>member
-1 MIQIPQYNVDSGD
+1 MAQIPQYNVASGN

-54 NSEKMWSGISKLS
+54 NSEKMWKGISSLS

-80 HRKKKTAAL
+80 HRKKKSAAL
-89 KNRILLYGVGDN
+89 KNRVLLYGVGDN
-101 LKAHFSGDKRDLFEE
+101 LKAHFSGEKRDLFEE
-116 SEAIHEAASTIERS
+116 SEAIHETASTIERS

-157 LGTNY
+157 VGMNY

-172 VSIDVTDPD
+172 VSIDVTDAD

-189 ANGDLSAYQPTEA
+189 ANGDLSAYQPTES

-248 QDRINARKNI
+248 QDRINARKNL
-258 FQQNTLT
+258 FNQNALT

-287 RMYKSRNPKATNAEA
+287 RMYKSRNPNATNAEA
-302 ETQFGMNLVSLVENG
+302 EAQFGMNLVSLVENG

-324 LALIDEKFVGA
+324 LALIDEKFIGA
-335 SGERTIKTGNNQLR
+335 SGERTIETGNKEIRQ
-349 HQIELAGIKY
+349 QIHVAGLKY
-359 DEAKKVE
+359 DEAKKTQQTV
-366 ETAEIASDV
+366 EIASDAAN
-375 SYLEEMGPI
+375 LKEMGPI
-384 SQQQAAKL
+384 SEEQATVL
-392 TEAFEIKYKGYVPP
+392 TKAFEVKYGYVPP
-406 AIKNRIK
+406 SIKNAIK
-413 GYIPDDQAKAMLED
+413 GYIPDDQARNMLND
-427 KLAASGNDTLHPNDL
+427 KLAASGDDTLHPNDL
-442 RNVSTEVYNTYKGK
+442 RNVSTTIYNEYKGK

-463 LTPGTAPYKDN
+463 LTPGTTTYKAN
-474 AERFDGITQTAMKS
+474 ATRFDSVTQTAMKT

-500 LNLRATVEAKYNDAY
+500 LNLRANVEATYNDAY

-521 NRDEGIAHKTAMG
+521 TKDEGTAHKMG
-534 VLNEFIA
+534 MQAVNEFVA
-541 NPDNVAKGQI
+541 NPDLVAAGQI
-551 ADYTVTTDD
+551 ADYTVTTDE
-560 KQKVENV
+560 KQQVENV

-584 SLAGEQADKE
+584 SMAGEQADKD

-599 QSSTQFVKDMPE
+599 QSPTKFVKDMPE
-611 YYVQVAR
+611 YYVKVAR
-618 ALGIPPNKFG
+618 SLGIPPDKFG

-641 DSALSKEMTEDK
+641 ESALAKEMTEDK
-653 DILKLIFKNPN
+653 EILKLIFKNPN

-672 MMLEQEGKEVT
+672 MMLEQDKEEVT
-683 KDNSLFNN
+683 KENSLFNDK
-691 PSVRNED
+691 SVRNED

>member
-1 MIQIPQYNVDSGD
+1 MAQIPQYNVDSGD

-19 ILDVIPEQERLDRQV
+19 ILDVIPEQERLDKQV

-54 NSEKMWSGISKLS
+54 NSEKMWKGISSLS

-101 LKAHFSGDKRDLFEE
+101 LKAHFSGEKRDLFEE
-116 SEAIHEAASTIERS
+116 SESIHETASTIERS

-149 IQEEYARK
+149 VQEEYARK
-157 LGTNY
+157 IGTNY
-162 GTFVE
+162 GAFVE

-189 ANGDLSAYQPTEA
+189 ANGDLNAYQPTEA

-248 QDRINARKNI
+248 QDRINARKNL
-258 FQQNTLT
+258 FNQNALT

-287 RMYKSRNPKATNAEA
+287 RMYKSRNKNATNAEA
-302 ETQFGMNLVSLVENG
+302 EAQFGMNLVSLVENG

-324 LALIDEKFVGA
+324 IALIDEKFVGA
-335 SGERTIKTGNNQLR
+335 SGERSITTGNRELR
-349 HQIELAGIKY
+349 GQIEQAGIKY
-359 DEAKKVE
+359 DEAKKAE
-366 ETAEIASDV
+366 EGVKIAADV
-375 SYLEEMGPI
+375 SYLKDMGPI
-384 SQQQAAKL
+384 SEDQASVLKK
-392 TEAFEIKYKGYVPP
+392 AFEVKYGYVPP
-406 AIKNRIK
+406 SIKNVIK
-413 GYIPDDQAKAMLED
+413 GYIPDDQAIAILND
-427 KLAASGNDTLHPNDL
+427 RLVSQNDTLHPNDL
-442 RNVSTEVYNTYKGK
+442 RNVSTAVYNDYKK
-456 LVSEQSH
+456 YLVSDQKH
-463 LTPGTAPYKDN
+463 VTVGTTEYKNN
-474 AERFDGITQTAMKS
+474 AARFDGITQTAMKT

-500 LNLRATVEAKYNDAY
+500 LNLRSTVEATYNDAY

-521 NRDEGIAHKTAMG
+521 SKDEGIAHKMG
-534 VLNEFIA
+534 MQAVNEFVA
-541 NPDNVAKGQI
+541 NPDLVAAGQI
-551 ADYTVTTDD
+551 ADYTVTTDE
-560 KQKVENV
+560 KQQVENV

-599 QSSTQFVKDMPE
+599 KSSTKSVKDMPE
-611 YYVQVAR
+611 YYVKVAR
-618 ALGIPPNKFG
+618 ALGIPPDKFG

-641 DSALSKEMTEDK
+641 ESDLAEEMTEDK
-653 DILKLIFKNPN
+653 RILQLIFKNPN

-672 MMLEQEGKEVT
+672 MMLEQDGEEVT
-683 KDNSLFNN
+683 KENSLFNN
-691 PSVRNED
+691 KSVRNED